1 MVEYTTLYDPELEIL
16 ADDIG
21 RRIGMLREQ
30 FIQLEQAVR
39 QGMTDEEDFFRM
51 EMLRDELNSSV
62 MLMENL
68 QLSIKAVIRECR
80 QGSAIIEEYVSEMES
95 EMIF

>member
-21 RRIGMLREQ
+21 RRIGMFREQ
-30 FIQLEQAVR
+30 FIQLEQAVSHR
-39 QGMTDEEDFFRM
+39 VTDEEDFFRM
-51 EMLRDELNSSV
+51 EMLRDELNTSV

-80 QGSAIIEEYVSEMES
+80 QGSAIIEEYVSGMES